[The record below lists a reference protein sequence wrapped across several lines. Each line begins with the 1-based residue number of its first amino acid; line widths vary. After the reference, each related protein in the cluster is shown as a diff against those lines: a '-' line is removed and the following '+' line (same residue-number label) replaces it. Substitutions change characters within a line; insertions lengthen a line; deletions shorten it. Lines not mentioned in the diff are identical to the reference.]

1 MRPLVSCIMAT
12 WNRRRFVPLA
22 LRCFGA
28 QNYDGP
34 AELVVIDDGADPVG
48 DLVGPSTNAAQHE
61 YTNAGSRKPEAG
73 GYARVVRYVHLHGR
87 SSIGAKFNFGIR
99 MARGDVL
106 ALWADDDWHGPD
118 RLRVQVDALLASG
131 ARMCGSD
138 QVVFADLRSGEAWR
152 YEYIPRQRTQFYL
165 VGGTMMFRRS
175 FWNERP
181 FEDRSSAEDNAFI
194 AQRGEPF
201 CNVGSDAWYVAAM
214 HDGNTSPKPLELRQG
229 SDQWTR
235 LAAPAAG
242 LVDGWWWEGVQAA
255 VHECWRSTNT
265 RMPEGGTDARM
276 PEGGKRKAEVGE

>member
-22 LRCFGA
+22 LRCFFA
-28 QNYDGP
+28 QDYAGP
-34 AELVVIDDGADPVG
+34 AELVVIDDGPDPVG
-48 DLVGPSTNAAQHE
+48 DLVGPSNTQ
-61 YTNAGSRKPEAG
+61 TPNAGG
-73 GYARVVRYVHLHGR
+73 GGFARVVRYVHLHGR

-99 MARGDVL
+99 VARGDVL
-106 ALWADDDWHGPD
+106 ALWADDDWHGPQ
-118 RLRVQVDALLASG
+118 RLRLQMDALLASG

-138 QVVFADLRSGEAWR
+138 QVVFADLRTGEAWR
-152 YEYIPRQRTQFYL
+152 YEYIPHQRTQFYL

-201 CNVGSDAWYVAAM
+201 CNVSSDSWYVAAM
-214 HDGNTSPKPLELRQG
+214 HAGNTSPKPLELRQG

-242 LVDGWWWEGVQAA
+242 LVDAWWWETAI
-255 VHECWRSTNT
+255 HECDATPHPS
-265 RMPEGGTDARM
+265 PLPKGEGVS
-276 PEGGKRKAEVGE
+276 EAE